1 MSKTLTLAELRANK
15 AKFAAEIRKQ
25 ASAYD
30 TRRAAEQDAWPD
42 ETRAAWD
49 SINKEYD
56 ANEKA
61 LIEATNADE
70 IRSRVE
76 QIRKDE
82 EQTTRT
88 GRKPGLD
95 DRIPGEER
103 TYGDAGLDRDEAAEL
118 AQRQHDKRLV
128 FRSWML
134 ARTAEVEPG
143 VITEEMRDA
152 CHRAQFSPNAQQIK
166 VSLHNTRSHR
176 ILQRTMARMTPD
188 ERQLAVE
195 SGEIRALSKA
205 TAGAGPELVPQ
216 TFVNLLELS
225 MLAYGDMLTY
235 LDTMTT
241 TTGEPMNWPLGDDT
255 SNEGA
260 WVAVEGEDTQT
271 IGEPN
276 PTFIRP
282 TWGAHELHSKW
293 VKVPI
298 ALNEDSMFDL
308 EVILATMLG
317 ERLGRSVNK
326 AATIGTGT
334 GQPKGLTLD
343 APLGY
348 TTAVLGAIAYDDVVK
363 LEHSVD
369 PAFRAD
375 SQFVMHDNILQA
387 LRLLKDLEGRPLWQT
402 SMRDG
407 TPDRINNR
415 PFAYNQHMA
424 SALTANAVSMLF
436 GRLRDYKLRR
446 VKGVRIIR
454 ATERFAEKLQ
464 EGFLAYLRVDGK
476 LLRPTADTQVAV
488 KRMQQK
494 AT

>member
-1 MSKTLTLAELRANK
+1 MSKTLTLQELRANK
-15 AKFAAEIRKQ
+15 AKFADEIRKQ
-25 ASAYD
+25 SKAYD
-30 TRRAAEQDAWPD
+30 ERREAKQDAWPD

-56 ANEKA
+56 DNEKA
-61 LIEATNADE
+61 LIEATNHEE

-82 EQTTRT
+82 EQSTRC
-88 GRKPGLD
+88 GQKPGLD
-95 DRIPGEER
+95 DRLPGEDR
-103 TYGDAGLDRDEAAEL
+103 SYGDAGFDRDQAAEL

-134 ARTAEVEPG
+134 AGTPA
-143 VITEEMRDA
+143 VITDEMRDA
-152 CHRAQFSPNAQQIK
+152 CHRANFSHHSGEIL
-166 VSLHNTRSHR
+166 VGLHNTRSHR
-176 ILQRTMARMTPD
+176 VLQRSLAKMTPD

-195 SGEIRALSKA
+195 SGELRALSKSTA
-205 TAGAGPELVPQ
+205 TKGPELVPQ
-216 TFVNLLELS
+216 TFVNILEMA

-235 LDTMTT
+235 VDTITT
-241 TTGEPMNWPLGDDT
+241 AHGETMNWPIVDDT
-255 SNEGA
+255 ANEGA
-260 WVAVEGEDTQT
+260 WVGTEGEDTQT
-271 IGEPN
+271 IGEPD
-276 PTFIRP
+276 PTFARL

-293 VKVPI
+293 IKAPI

-308 EVILATMLG
+308 EVLLATVLG
-317 ERLGRSVNK
+317 ERLGRSINK
-326 AATIGTGT
+326 SATIGNGT
-334 GQPKGLTLD
+334 GQCKGITLD

-369 PAFRAD
+369 PAYRSD
-375 SQFVMHDNILQA
+375 SQFMLHDTILQA

-424 SALTANAVSMLF
+424 STLTASAKTMIF

-446 VKGVRIIR
+446 VGGVRIIR
-454 ATERFAEKLQ
+454 ANERFAEKLQ
-464 EGFLAYLRVDGK
+464 IGFLGYIRVDGK
-476 LLRPTADTQVAV
+476 LLRPTADAQVSV
-488 KRMQQK
+488 KHMAQK